1 LDSELLENKEY
12 RYSDLAYYIIKDII
26 ENHYGLPLDEL
37 IQQRFYKSI
46 GANYSTYHPLN
57 KFSKAQIIPTEE
69 DAYFR
74 FKTVHGY
81 VHDMGAAMQNGIGG
95 HAGLFSN
102 ANDVAKLMQMYL
114 QHGFYGGKQYL
125 SSQTVDAFNTCYYCA
140 QDNRRGLGF
149 DKPQLEDEGPTCGC
163 LSMTSFGH
171 SGFTGTFAWADP
183 EQEIIYV
190 FLSNRT
196 YPDASNNRLLN
207 ENIRTEI
214 QRLIYEAITE

>member
-1 LDSELLENKEY
+1 MDSELLENKEY
-12 RYSDLAYYIIKDII
+12 RYSDLPYYIIKDII
-26 ENHYGLPLDEL
+26 ENHYGLALDEL

-69 DAYFR
+69 DTYFR

-149 DKPQLEDEGPTCGC
+149 DKPSLNMEAPYPSKSVSNE
-163 LSMTSFGH
+163 SFGH
-171 SGFTGTFAWADP
+171 TGFTGTFIWVDP
-183 EQEIIYV
+183 IDKSFVI
-190 FLSNRT
+190 FLSNRV
-196 YPDASNNRLLN
+196 YPSRKQRGLYELDIRDKLLELTL
-207 ENIRTEI
+207 EN
-214 QRLIYEAITE
+214 